1 MLRWLAITTI
11 VAIMAVMMLGCL
23 YDTNKIT
30 VFAAA
35 SLKEPFEGIA
45 DDFEEDTGTRVELNF
60 ESSTTLRIQI
70 ENGAYADV
78 FASADPLQIEILKSK
93 GVVNESYVFAKNE
106 LVVAISNNSNISSLE
121 DLANKKLRIVIAQPG
136 SPIGKYTQ
144 EVLLNLNNLYG
155 EDFYDK
161 VMKNV
166 VSEEDNVKSAYAKI
180 LLGEADAAFVYR
192 TDSVHTRFIEI
203 PKEYNVIAEY
213 EIAPITP
220 RGREFVRYIL
230 SNKDVLRRYGFIED

>member
-78 FASADPLQIEILKSK
+78 FASADPLQIEILR
-93 GVVNESYVFAKNE
+93 VRE
-106 LVVAISNNSNISSLE
+106 L
-121 DLANKKLRIVIAQPG
+121 
-136 SPIGKYTQ
+136 
-144 EVLLNLNNLYG
+144 
-155 EDFYDK
+155 
-161 VMKNV
+161 
-166 VSEEDNVKSAYAKI
+166 
-180 LLGEADAAFVYR
+180 
-192 TDSVHTRFIEI
+192 
-203 PKEYNVIAEY
+203 
-213 EIAPITP
+213 
-220 RGREFVRYIL
+220 
-230 SNKDVLRRYGFIED
+230 